1 MMARLPCTLRQ
12 LLQGAGMLCA
22 LLLDATRFLRLCL
35 HSPAALA
42 AENLFLRQQL
52 ALYQD
57 HHAKPRRATA
67 ATRFTLV
74 WLSQWFDWPPM
85 LTVVHPETFRRWQRQ
100 GSRLFWR
107 WPSPPGR
114 PPIPVELQ
122 ALIRQMARDNCTWGQ
137 RRIANELLLKLG
149 LQVSP
154 CTVRKD
160 MPTRLDRAPGH
171 RVPSQRWSTFI
182 RNHAGELIVSSMS
195 TDLLTRGI
203 QVLAQVKRFFHRW
216 WGRSVASRG
225 QESAPSHAMFLLL
238 LTDARLVPAAGPPG
252 PCEVISE
259 NDRSPPD
266 IRPPYHPVPDTA
278 ARVIPMDA
286 LDVRPALDVGC
297 GWNRARASSGSA
309 EPLSPS
315 APQVILLRR
324 AA

>member
-1 MMARLPCTLRQ
+1 MVRLSRAIRHLVPCVVV
-12 LLQGAGMLCA
+12 LCA
-22 LLLDATRFLRLCL
+22 LLLEAARLLRCCL
-35 HSPAALA
+35 RRPTALA
-42 AENLFLRQQL
+42 AENLFLRKQL
-52 ALYQD
+52 ALYQE
-57 HHAKPRRATA
+57 HNIKPRRTSH
-67 ATRFTLV
+67 ATRFILV
-74 WLSQWFDWPPM
+74 WLSQWFDWQSA
-85 LTVVHPETFRRWQRQ
+85 LAVVQPETFTRWQRQ
-100 GSRLFWR
+100 GFRRFR
-107 WPSPPGR
+107 HWPSCPGR

-122 ALIRQMARDNCTWGQ
+122 GLIQQMARENLTWGQ

-154 CTVRKD
+154 RTVRKY